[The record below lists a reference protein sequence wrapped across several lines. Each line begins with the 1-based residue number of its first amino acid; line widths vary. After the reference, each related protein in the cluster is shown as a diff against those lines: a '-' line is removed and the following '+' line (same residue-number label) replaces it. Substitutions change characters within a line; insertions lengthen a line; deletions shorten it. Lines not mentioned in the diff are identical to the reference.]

1 MRIKII
7 KIIFTRFISPL
18 EGEKKKR
25 VFLFLSYVGNIG
37 KVIDHFPSLRLK
49 LLEKYPGQ
57 DYKNGAED
65 YARLNGFRG

>member
-1 MRIKII
+1 MR
-7 KIIFTRFISPL
+7 
-18 EGEKKKR
+18 GEKKR

>member
-1 MRIKII
+1 MLKYN
-7 KIIFTRFISPL
+7 FYSYL
-18 EGEKKKR
+18 SSWKKKR

-57 DYKNGAED
+57 DYKNGTED